1 MESKEQE
8 SHYMEEGDYDPDVN
22 LTIADFNGN
31 KDPAQSMEV
40 PDFD

>member
-1 MESKEQE
+1 
-8 SHYMEEGDYDPDVN
+8 MEEGGSDPDVN

-31 KDPAQSMEV
+31 KDHAQSMDV